1 MTFAKRTVCPPQPAV
16 LVTGASSGIGK
27 DCVRAFV
34 AKGWHVFPVVRRPAD
49 VDSLRALCPSA
60 ACLTPLLGSVT
71 EEASMEEVV
80 KKLTQCLAQGAAQGG
95 AALRLQAV
103 VASAGMGAFAP
114 LELSSL
120 DLWREVF
127 EVNVFAV
134 ASMSRLLLPLLRDA
148 ATSPGPAPRIIV
160 VGSAAGRL
168 PGPMQSTYC
177 ASKHAVEGLVDCMR
191 MELRPHGVKV
201 VLLQPGLVAT
211 ALPARV
217 EAATEQQLRLV
228 APKLRAVY
236 QNQMEEMQAALRTM
250 LTKSIHVEEVVQVVE
265 KAACARSPSPRYAVG
280 PGTKT
285 AMWLRARCSDTAW
298 DRLTRW
304 TGLRMAKM
312 GRQLGQASPGGAAI
326 QAPPPATSSPAAAP
340 APVTASGLG
349 SA

>member
-49 VDSLRALCPSA
+49 VDTLRALCPSA

-71 EEASMEEVV
+71 DEASMEEVV

-120 DLWREVF
+120 ELWREVF

-168 PGPMQSTYC
+168 P
-177 ASKHAVEGLVDCMR
+177 
-191 MELRPHGVKV
+191 
-201 VLLQPGLVAT
+201 
-211 ALPARV
+211 
-217 EAATEQQLRLV
+217 
-228 APKLRAVY
+228 
-236 QNQMEEMQAALRTM
+236 
-250 LTKSIHVEEVVQVVE
+250 
-265 KAACARSPSPRYAVG
+265 
-280 PGTKT
+280 
-285 AMWLRARCSDTAW
+285 
-298 DRLTRW
+298 
-304 TGLRMAKM
+304 
-312 GRQLGQASPGGAAI
+312 AAI
-326 QAPPPATSSPAAAP
+326 GKQ
-340 APVTASGLG
+340 LCL
-349 SA
+349 